1 MFIRYTRIALLA
13 APGPGYDS
21 TKLCTCRHCRVCYAA
36 VATAAADIVWM
47 TWRVKLCLNS
57 SQVRNLRFDQES
69 FHKIGGSSSRQLQ
82 FIFPAQKEF
91 ERHRFFPL
99 GLQLLC
105 KYPPTSEWNDRENSF
120 KQENFNLV
128 YYLSKSMYGQ
138 FTGNLFWLVTRLSR
152 IQSLVKMDEKKVFVL

>member
-1 MFIRYTRIALLA
+1 MIQLNCVRA
-13 APGPGYDS
+13 
-21 TKLCTCRHCRVCYAA
+21 AA
-36 VATAAADIVWM
+36 VCRAVDIVWM

-99 GLQLLC
+99 GLQLQC

-128 YYLSKSMYGQ
+128 YHLSKSMYGQ
-138 FTGNLFWLVTRLSR
+138 FTGNVFWLVTRLSR
-152 IQSLVKMDEKKVFVL
+152 IQSLVKMDEKKVFVLKSSLHPLVLRRYKQS

>member
-36 VATAAADIVWM
+36 VAAAAAAVDIVWM

-91 ERHRFFPL
+91 EKHRFFPL
-99 GLQLLC
+99 GLQLQC
-105 KYPPTSEWNDRENSF
+105 KYPPTSEWNDRENTF

-128 YYLSKSMYGQ
+128 YYLSKSVYGQ
-138 FTGNLFWLVTRLSR
+138 FTGNIFCLVTRLSR
-152 IQSLVKMDEKKVFVL
+152 IQTR